1 MVGKKKRNLMRKSLF
16 IMGALAI
23 LTMGASAK
31 ENAEKEIQM
40 FDNNTQLIHVG
51 IGINSTAVPVE
62 ISYEK
67 GIKENLFEVKG
78 LNLGVGGYLNYFGS
92 SSNFSGFSS
101 TGEVTGYKWNYTN
114 IVLGARALAH
124 YKLIPNFDTYAGV
137 MIGYDIFGSK
147 LSPANS
153 VIPPTGTS
161 FIFIGGVAGIRY
173 EFSPK
178 FGVYLE
184 GGSASVSNASIGIAY
199 KF

>member
-1 MVGKKKRNLMRKSLF
+1 MRKSVF
-16 IMGALAI
+16 ITAAFAI
-23 LTMGASAK
+23 LSISASAK
-31 ENAEKEIQM
+31 GNVEKEVQM
-40 FDNNTQLIHVG
+40 FDNSTQLIHVG
-51 IGINSTAVPVE
+51 IGINSTATPIE
-62 ISYEK
+62 LTYEK
-67 GIKENLFEVKG
+67 GIKEDLFEVKG

-92 SSNFSGFSS
+92 SSDFSGFN
-101 TGEVTGYKWNYTN
+101 TEGEPANYKWKYTN

-153 VIPPTGTS
+153 AIPSTGTS
-161 FIFIGGVAGIRY
+161 FLFFGGVAGIRY
-173 EFSPK
+173 EFSPA

>member
-1 MVGKKKRNLMRKSLF
+1 MRKSVF
-16 IMGALAI
+16 IMAAFAI
-23 LTMGASAK
+23 LSMGASAK
-31 ENAEKEIQM
+31 GNVEKEVQM
-40 FDNNTQLIHVG
+40 FDNSTQLIHVG
-51 IGINSTAVPVE
+51 IGINSTATPIE
-62 ISYEK
+62 LTYEK
-67 GIKENLFEVKG
+67 GIKEDLFEVKG

-92 SSNFSGFSS
+92 TSNFSGFSS
-101 TGEVTGYKWNYTN
+101 TGEAANYKWNYTN

-137 MIGYDIFGSK
+137 MLGYDIFGSK

-153 VIPPTGTS
+153 AIPATGTS
-161 FIFIGGVAGIRY
+161 FLFFGGVAGIRY